1 MNPSLQSGFRILKQK
16 RARGY
21 SAIPSASIQTDNAG
35 RSKREGARKRL
46 FGFRNRKLVAN
57 TV

>member
-1 MNPSLQSGFRILKQK
+1 LKQK

>member
-1 MNPSLQSGFRILKQK
+1 MNPSFQSGFRILEQK

-21 SAIPSASIQTDNAG
+21 SAIPSASIQTGNAV
-35 RSKREGARKRL
+35 RSRREGARKRL
-46 FGFRNRKLVAN
+46 FGFRNRKLVAG